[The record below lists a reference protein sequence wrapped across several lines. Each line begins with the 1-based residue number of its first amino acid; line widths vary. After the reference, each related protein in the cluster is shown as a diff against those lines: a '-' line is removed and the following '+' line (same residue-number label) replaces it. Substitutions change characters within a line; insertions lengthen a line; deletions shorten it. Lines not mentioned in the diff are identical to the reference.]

1 MSAET
6 ASDRQKEGTS
16 AIPSARLTP
25 RCQPI
30 ARFPHH
36 PVTPLLYGKT
46 SRIIGKTP
54 PKPHFSRLYREIF
67 PALRQEIF
75 VFAARNKFLSA
86 QKFRTVRQGINISPL
101 FEAWKCSIRT
111 FLAAPRFQNAPLPR
125 FLCPGKRPFPA
136 ILAGLLPKNI
146 PKRRVHANGGNR
158 LKDFYGEKVRAL
170 NGKSISLPWQSQK
183 GHPQKRNNSKD
194 TWKMKST
201 TLWKRSPASWNK
213 S

>member
-6 ASDRQKEGTS
+6 ASDRQKKCPPAT
-16 AIPSARLTP
+16 PYARL
-25 RCQPI
+25 QPVCRSST
-30 ARFPHH
+30 RFPHH

-54 PKPHFSRLYREIF
+54 PKPHFSRLCREIF
-67 PALRQEIF
+67 PALRQEMF

-125 FLCPGKRPFPA
+125 FLRPGKRPFPA

-158 LKDFYGEKVRAL
+158 LKDFYEEKVRAL

-201 TLWKRSPASWNK
+201 TLWKHSPASWNG

>member
-6 ASDRQKEGTS
+6 ASDRQKEGPS
-16 AIPSARLTP
+16 AIPTARLTP
-25 RCQPI
+25 ACQPI

-54 PKPHFSRLYREIF
+54 PKPHFSRLCREIF
-67 PALRQEIF
+67 PALRQEMF

-125 FLCPGKRPFPA
+125 FLCPGERPFPA
-136 ILAGLLPKNI
+136 ILAGFSPKNI
-146 PKRRVHANGGNR
+146 SKRRVHANGGNR
-158 LKDFYGEKVRAL
+158 LKDFYEEKVRAL

-201 TLWKRSPASWNK
+201 TLWKRSPASWNR

>member
-6 ASDRQKEGTS
+6 ASDRQKEGPS
-16 AIPSARLTP
+16 AIPTARLTP
-25 RCQPI
+25 ACQPI

-54 PKPHFSRLYREIF
+54 PKPHFSRLCREIF
-67 PALRQEIF
+67 PALRQEMF

-125 FLCPGKRPFPA
+125 FLRPGERPFPA
-136 ILAGLLPKNI
+136 ILAGLLPQKH
-146 PKRRVHANGGNR
+146 PQETRPCKWRKLFER
-158 LKDFYGEKVRAL
+158 FYGEKVRAL

-201 TLWKRSPASWNK
+201 TLWKRSPASWNR

>member
-6 ASDRQKEGTS
+6 ASDRQKKYPPAT
-16 AIPSARLTP
+16 PYARLTP
-25 RCQPI
+25 ACQPI

-54 PKPHFSRLYREIF
+54 PKPHFSCLCREIF

-86 QKFRTVRQGINISPL
+86 QKFRTARQGINISPL

-125 FLCPGKRPFPA
+125 FLCPGERPFPA
-136 ILAGLLPKNI
+136 ILAGFSPKNI

-158 LKDFYGEKVRAL
+158 LKDFYEEKVRAL

-201 TLWKRSPASWNK
+201 TLWKRSPASWNR